1 MKKKKITVFS
11 AIQPSGNLTIGN
23 YISVLKHW
31 KVIQNQYK
39 CIFCIADLHSL
50 TSITKK
56 NFLQKKS
63 ILDTL
68 ALYLACGVDPD
79 KSIIFIQS
87 LVHEHAELNWILN
100 CHTYY
105 QELTRMT
112 QFKSKTEQIKKKIN
126 AGLLNYPT
134 LMAADILLYQ
144 TDKVH
149 VGQDQ
154 KQHIELTRNLAI
166 RFNSHYGNIFNLPE
180 LLIFELGSKI
190 MSLLEPNKKMSKS
203 DLNQKN
209 IIYLLDNLNNI
220 SKKIRSSMT
229 DSDNPPRIFYDTVNK
244 PGVSNLLIILSTLSE
259 KSIFE
264 LENYFLGKSYL
275 ELKKEVFDV
284 INKHLIKIQKK
295 FFIYRKNQSFLI
307 NIAYEGA
314 KKASIIAKKTLH
326 KVYKNLGFLE
336 KINF

>member
-31 KVIQNQYK
+31 KKMQDKYK

-50 TSITKK
+50 TSIKKK
-56 NFLQKKS
+56 NFSYKKS

-68 ALYLACGVDPD
+68 ALYLACGVNPK
-79 KSIIFIQS
+79 KSIVFIQS

-100 CHTYY
+100 CQTYY
-105 QELTRMT
+105 QELIRMT
-112 QFKSKTEQIKKKIN
+112 QFKSKVHEIKKKIN
-126 AGLLNYPT
+126 TGLLNYPT

-166 RFNSHYGNIFNLPE
+166 RFNTYYGNVFKLPE
-180 LLIFELGSKI
+180 LLMFKFGSKI

-209 IIYLLDNLNNI
+209 VIYLLENLNEIFN
-220 SKKIRSSMT
+220 KIKSSIT
-229 DSDNPPRIFYDTVNK
+229 DSDNPPKILYDTVHK
-244 PGVSNLLIILSTLSE
+244 PGLSNLLIILSTLSGQ
-259 KSIFE
+259 SIFE
-264 LENYFLGKSYL
+264 IEDFFLGKSYL
-275 ELKKEVFDV
+275 ELKKEVFNI
-284 INKHLIKIQKK
+284 INKHLSKIQKK
-295 FFIYRKNQSFLI
+295 FFIYRHDKSYLL
-307 NIAYEGA
+307 NIAHEGA
-314 KKASIIAKKTLH
+314 KKASIIAKKTLNR
-326 KVYKNLGFLE
+326 VYKNLGFL
-336 KINF
+336 KKN